1 MNSAVEEPEF
11 LLPRYVTIT
20 RDARTQLVLAI
31 GGDQRAAG
39 ILQTTGGFTRH
50 PGPSIHYHRQPVTM
64 PVEQQR
70 LGATAASYALLAAGY
85 STFLDPSLNVLATQD
100 GDREAAHRYL
110 TYLTELA
117 RSTAEGPVLAAV
129 LAEISAPEAGV
140 LPRLRDVL
148 VSVWTSW
155 GNQVPAEPVDGG
167 PVERLMDVTDVLS
180 RKAREIEE
188 LRTHAARSPASAAP
202 ASPLPPAAV
211 TKRPARRPG
220 P

>member
-1 MNSAVEEPEF
+1 MNPTEEPEF
-11 LLPRYVTIT
+11 LLPHYVTIT
-20 RDARTQLVLAI
+20 RDPRTRLVLAV

-39 ILQTTGGFTRH
+39 ILQATGGFTRH
-50 PGPSIHYHRQPVTM
+50 PGPSTHYHRLPVTM

-110 TYLTELA
+110 TYLSELA
-117 RSTAEGPVLAAV
+117 RKTGEGPVLAAV
-129 LAEISAPEAGV
+129 LAEISAPETGV

-155 GNQVPAEPVDGG
+155 GNQVPAEPRDGG

-180 RKAREIEE
+180 RNTREIEE

-202 ASPLPPAAV
+202 TSPPPRAA
-211 TKRPARRPG
+211 TSKGPARRPG